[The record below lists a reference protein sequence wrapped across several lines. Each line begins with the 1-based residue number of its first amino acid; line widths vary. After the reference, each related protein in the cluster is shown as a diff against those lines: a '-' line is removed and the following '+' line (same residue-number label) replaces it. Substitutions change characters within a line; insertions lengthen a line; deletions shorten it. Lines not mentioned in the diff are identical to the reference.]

1 MRVVELMKRRCRR
14 VLEWAAAVTVT
25 VFHCILQSTPPL
37 LGCSSRQKNAATQK
51 NEKRDLGMGHGR
63 GD

>member
-25 VFHCILQSTPPL
+25 VTVFHCILQLRIL
-37 LGCSSRQKNAATQK
+37 LLFSAFSKKC
-51 NEKRDLGMGHGR
+51 
-63 GD
+63 